1 MNLIK
6 HILHLFL
13 KLINIKFIEYFC
25 VVLLTLMINS
35 FLSKDTPKAIDVYRG
50 NTELKV
56 EYKIVDNDTTSVDST
71 VVFK

>member
-1 MNLIK
+1 M
-6 HILHLFL
+6 
-13 KLINIKFIEYFC
+13 KFIEYFF
-25 VVLLTLMINS
+25 VAFITLIISS
-35 FLSKDTPKAIDVYRG
+35 FLSRNTPKAIDVYRG